1 MLSSSIFMSGGG
13 NMKVKNREL
22 KWYVLNWDFNNNKLY
37 DMNIFSEEF
46 KIELYK
52 VYRNKQFNKLSDLKD
67 YLDRYF
73 RWRYMYRRE
82 YEMQVGDLLSKEE
95 DFVKIDV
102 YRQLEKNLDRIT
114 EYVNNYLEIGL

>member
-1 MLSSSIFMSGGG
+1 
-13 NMKVKNREL
+13 MKVKNREL